1 MIEEIQKSFEEVYD
15 KGYKNGYK
23 DAKKEFERPHGEWQQ
38 VGEMT
43 YRCTHCG
50 WLKKI
55 GLMPYCENCGA
66 SMKKEGDENEQTT
79 D

>member
-1 MIEEIQKSFEEVYD
+1 MIFCEKCIHQKGCGKMLNCNRYEGELD
-15 KGYKNGYK
+15 
-23 DAKKEFERPHGEWQQ
+23 RPHGEWKQ

-43 YRCTHCG
+43 YKCTKCG

-66 SMKKEGDENEQTT
+66 DMRKKEGEAE
-79 D
+79 